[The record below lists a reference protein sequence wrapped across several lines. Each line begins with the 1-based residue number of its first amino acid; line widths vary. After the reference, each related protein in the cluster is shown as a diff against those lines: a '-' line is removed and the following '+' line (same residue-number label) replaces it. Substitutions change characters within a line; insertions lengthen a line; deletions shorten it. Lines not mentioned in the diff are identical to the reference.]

1 MNILLIDGHRL
12 FSEGLKNVLID
23 LPEIDKVY
31 ITNELCYKIEPYL
44 ASIDLVICD
53 MNEPRMTGFDI
64 INTVRTGF
72 KENIPIMVLSGHT
85 DLHTIKQSI
94 RLGAN
99 AFISKSTDLAELIEA
114 IYAVRAGKRFIS
126 KSLRVNLLNSLYTE
140 ETMGYQLSGRERE
153 VLHELCSGRTVKA
166 IASEMGLSTHTIQY
180 YQRNL
185 MRKLKVSRTV
195 DLVMYAV
202 RNGLYTATSSN

>member
-12 FSEGLKNVLID
+12 FSEGLRNVLIN

-31 ITNELCYKIEPYL
+31 ISNELCYKMEPYL
-44 ASIDLVICD
+44 DTIDMVICD
-53 MNEPRMTGFDI
+53 MNEPKMTGFTVID
-64 INTVRTGF
+64 TVRNSF
-72 KENIPIMVLSGHT
+72 KENIPILVLSGFT
-85 DLHTIKQSI
+85 DLQTIKQAI

-99 AFISKSTDLAELIEA
+99 GFISKSTDLSELIEA
-114 IYAVRAGKRFIS
+114 IYAIRAGKRFIS

-140 ETMGYQLSGRERE
+140 ETMGYHLSAREQE
-153 VLHELCSGRTVKA
+153 VLQELCSGRTVKDIA
-166 IASEMGLSTHTIQY
+166 IEMGLSTHTIQY

-195 DLVMYAV
+195 DLIMYAV
-202 RNGLYTATSSN
+202 RNGLYTATSRN